1 MVWIEARR
9 CLEGDAAST
18 CLSCL
23 LRKLDVFGYGVIEE
37 IGCEGEYE
45 FCEESVEES
54 RREYNERRDELVDR
68 SKARL
73 QG

>member
-1 MVWIEARR
+1 
-9 CLEGDAAST
+9 
-18 CLSCL
+18 L

-54 RREYNERRDELVDR
+54 RREYNERRDELVER
-68 SKARL
+68 SNARL